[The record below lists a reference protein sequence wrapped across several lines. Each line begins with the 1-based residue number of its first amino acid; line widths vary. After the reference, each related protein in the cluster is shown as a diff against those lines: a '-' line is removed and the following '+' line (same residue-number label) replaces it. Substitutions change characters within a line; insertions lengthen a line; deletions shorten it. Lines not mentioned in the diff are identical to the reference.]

1 MTRQSAVAAV
11 THFESDLN
19 FADAAR
25 KNLKPFLNQI
35 PELRNKMTLL
45 QDLQAA
51 LPALGIIL
59 PKGSSLQ
66 TGTLSTNLNIQGPL
80 RQLVTTGNVGLF
92 NAKLAGFD
100 MGSKMAALSAFSASK
115 EAAATLPFRS

>member
-1 MTRQSAVAAV
+1 MSVHSGSHVWSKLLIAVHEEETSVLPVELPLVGTFDPSRAVRRQGVGNDPSARCCRGNPLRIRPEFCGCRAQ
-11 THFESDLN
+11 
-19 FADAAR
+19 
-25 KNLKPFLNQI
+25 KLKPVLNQI

-66 TGTLSTNLNIQGPL
+66 TGTLSTN
-80 RQLVTTGNVGLF
+80 
-92 NAKLAGFD
+92 
-100 MGSKMAALSAFSASK
+100 
-115 EAAATLPFRS
+115 

>member
-1 MTRQSAVAAV
+1 
-11 THFESDLN
+11 
-19 FADAAR
+19 
-25 KNLKPFLNQI
+25 
-35 PELRNKMTLL
+35 MTLL

-66 TGTLSTNLNIQGPL
+66 TGTLSTNLNIQGP

-100 MGSKMAALSAFSASK
+100 MGSKMAALSAFSGIKGSGGN
-115 EAAATLPFRS
+115 TSI

>member
-1 MTRQSAVAAV
+1 
-11 THFESDLN
+11 
-19 FADAAR
+19 
-25 KNLKPFLNQI
+25 
-35 PELRNKMTLL
+35 MTLL

-80 RQLVTTGNVGLF
+80 GV
-92 NAKLAGFD
+92 
-100 MGSKMAALSAFSASK
+100 
-115 EAAATLPFRS
+115 FRVSTAQAPS